1 MWSFLVCSAV
11 PAKQLYVSLPFRPGT
26 DVVWDKYTVL
36 LGFCV
41 LLCHSELEIVFYIA
55 YLVSEISMNRVRFLF
70 LNGVGHVVGS
80 ISV

>member
-1 MWSFLVCSAV
+1 VVFLRVFCCAG
-11 PAKQLYVSLPFRPGT
+11 KTT

-36 LGFCV
+36 LDFCV